1 MTPVDTLDVTRYAT
15 QYELL
20 RSHFTSAAGGPT
32 DAGCAVM
39 QPRGAGLALLL
50 REGLPAWMRAL
61 RQVLNAAVA
70 VPPSNDVL
78 TPIGSPPVAAGASDN
93 TVSSASV
100 LPPAQRRDVTTL
112 LASLVLSTRRWVA
125 SAPRQEYR
133 SCR

>member
-1 MTPVDTLDVTRYAT
+1 MAPLDTIEVTRYAT

-20 RSHFTSAAGGPT
+20 RSQFTSAAGGAT
-32 DAGCAVM
+32 YAGCAVM
-39 QPRGAGLALLL
+39 PPRGAGLALLL
-50 REGLPAWMRAL
+50 REGLPAWMRAV

-70 VPPSNDVL
+70 LAPSNEVL
-78 TPIGSPPVAAGASDN
+78 TPFGSPAVAAGACDN
-93 TVSSASV
+93 TVSSACV
-100 LPPAQRRDVTTL
+100 LPPAQRRELTTL